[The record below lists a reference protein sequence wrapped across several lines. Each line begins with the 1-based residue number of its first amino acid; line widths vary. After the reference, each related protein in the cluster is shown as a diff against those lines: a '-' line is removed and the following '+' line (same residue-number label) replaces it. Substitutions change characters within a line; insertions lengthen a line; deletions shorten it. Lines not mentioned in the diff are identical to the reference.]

1 MGLRLG
7 QPAESAPGRLE
18 ESHSSVEEAV
28 KLSTNGKIIVVVEL
42 YVALSGVP
50 QFHWCSLK

>member
-1 MGLRLG
+1 MAASGECLLRDG
-7 QPAESAPGRLE
+7 E

-42 YVALSGVP
+42 
-50 QFHWCSLK
+50 